1 MFFLT
6 SISLTVLGTMEN
18 RSSVLDGVTEQE
30 GNLPG
35 VGTLAPAPLLPES
48 SLPTPE

>member
-6 SISLTVLGTMEN
+6 SIGLTVLGTMEN
-18 RSSVLDGVTEQE
+18 RASVLDGVIEQE
-30 GNLPG
+30 GTLPG
-35 VGTLAPAPLLPES
+35 LGTFAPAPLLPES